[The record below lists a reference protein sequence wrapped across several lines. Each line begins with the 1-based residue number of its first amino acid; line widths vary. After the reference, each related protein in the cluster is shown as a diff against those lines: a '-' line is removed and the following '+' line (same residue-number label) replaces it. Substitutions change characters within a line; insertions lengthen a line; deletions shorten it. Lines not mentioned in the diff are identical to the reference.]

1 MTKKVFGRICSPIVK
16 PVPSIEE
23 DTKVKVEK
31 REGVLKNFVKLGW
44 GSKVDKSGDR
54 VVKSTFGK
62 PVCNS
67 TKSSDKNSRSKL
79 SQSTLS
85 FGVSS
90 VEKRKVSSKNPSP
103 SVVKKL
109 KQSLFSFGSKPVVL
123 KGVKVSEDN
132 NITSDSSSGHV
143 LVSDKKVLT
152 PLIPDKK
159 VVKNNI
165 VEKVVSDNVVE
176 EVASSSEFTKS
187 FPVFL
192 SDSDDDD
199 EDVEEEDVSPN
210 LYNLAMKCD
219 ILGSCNRKVVAS
231 LTDYISKHRSNCG
244 SSKPLPLSP
253 LFVKGSIGSGK
264 TYCAKYV
271 CRHLK
276 LLYTPVHELSCPN
289 FFRGGSNNEIDSYF
303 MNVVRK
309 RDGDPDRLIVIKNID
324 DMLSTKE
331 SKNVSWGGAMFAK
344 KVLTLLIAYYVHR
357 APTSYHPVMITMRN
371 EQSSNHLRDCIV
383 SDAYASKGVKKSG
396 VRFMTRD
403 YFYKRMPESMCPTIT
418 EKLNILRH
426 CKRELTNV
434 YPDINLLDDYMLQK
448 ELRDVK
454 TSGDFRAELNYLD
467 LFIVDVDVDSD
478 EKVDMFDHEDDAYI
492 LRNSV
497 DIGRSRV
504 EIDNPNSVGL
514 FQTMNT
520 LFVSP
525 SELDISSQI
534 KRLKLSCTPK
544 EFIDDQFWRTRE
556 STTVST
562 KNGYLES
569 LFHVN
574 IPNFFPELKD
584 SDQRFNPLEE
594 IWPDNGNYDIT
605 NWTDDRCIDSVN
617 PYVDYIRGLSMKVFR
632 ERLPRTKVK
641 WCYTTSSDYVS
652 SGLIRDVDRHPISK
666 PEFLDAAPFVYGMS
680 RGENRHLVD
689 EYLSTIVRPSS
700 EEDGGLYTYQFVNT
714 INNTLKKGVKYV
726 CAKITSRLDVSKS
739 SVLASLANIK
749 SLVGEDD
756 DVVVSNTPVYR
767 FYVFNDT

>member
-1 MTKKVFGRICSPIVK
+1 MTKKVFGRICSPIIK
-16 PVPSIEE
+16 PDPPIEE
-23 DTKVKVEK
+23 DTEVKVEK
-31 REGVLKNFVKLGW
+31 RGGALKKFVKLGW
-44 GSKVDKSGDR
+44 GSKVDKSGNR

-62 PVCNS
+62 PVLNS
-67 TKSSDKNSRSKL
+67 TKSSDNKSRSKL

-90 VEKRKVSSKNPSP
+90 VEKRKASNKNPSP
-103 SVVKKL
+103 SVVKRL
-109 KQSLFSFGSKPVVL
+109 KQSLFSFGSKPL
-123 KGVKVSEDN
+123 KDIKVSEDK
-132 NITSDSSSGHV
+132 NITSDSSSSQV

-152 PLIPDKK
+152 PLIPDIKA
-159 VVKNNI
+159 VQNNI
-165 VEKVVSDNVVE
+165 VKKVVSDSGVKEVV
-176 EVASSSEFTKS
+176 SSSEFTKS

-219 ILGSCNRKVVAS
+219 ILGSDNRKVVAS
-231 LTDYISKHRSNCG
+231 LTSYISKHRSNCV

-253 LFVKGSIGSGK
+253 LFVKGAIGSGK

-289 FFRGGSNNEIDSYF
+289 FFRGGSNHEIDSYF

-331 SKNVSWGGAMFAK
+331 SKTVSWGGAMFAE
-344 KVLTLLIAYYVHR
+344 KVLTLLIAYYMHR
-357 APTSYHPVMITMRN
+357 APTSYHPVMIIMRN

-383 SDAYASKGVKKSG
+383 SDTYASKGKKKSG

-403 YFYKRMPESMCPTIT
+403 YFYKRMPESKAPTIN

-426 CKRELTNV
+426 CKRELINIF
-434 YPDINLLDDYMLQK
+434 PDINLLDDYMLQK

-467 LFIVDVDVDSD
+467 LFIVDVDSD
-478 EKVDMFDHEDDAYI
+478 EKVDTFDHEDDAYI

-497 DIGRSRV
+497 DIGRSHV

-525 SELDISSQI
+525 SKLDISSRI
-534 KRLKLSCTPK
+534 KSLKLSCTPE
-544 EFIDDQFWRTRE
+544 EFIDEQFWRTRE

-584 SDQRFNPLEE
+584 SDQHVNPLED
-594 IWPDNGNYDIT
+594 IWPDNDNYDIT

-632 ERLPRTKVK
+632 ERLPRTKVN
-641 WCYTTSSDYVS
+641 WCYTASDYVS
-652 SGLIRDVDRHPISK
+652 SGLIRDVDKHPIGKS
-666 PEFLDAAPFVYGMS
+666 EFLDAAPLVYGMS
-680 RGENRHLVD
+680 RGENCHLVD

-700 EEDGGLYTYQFVNT
+700 EEDGGLYTYQFA
-714 INNTLKKGVKYV
+714 NTLNNGIESVGDKV
-726 CAKITSRLDVSKS
+726 TSRLDISKS
-739 SVLASLANIK
+739 SVLASLENIK